1 MFCTTCHRELSE
13 DHFFKNNRTGGY
25 YGTCKECR
33 KHYVKRYCKP
43 KYTYFEPCRIPVI
56 KELVKKRSLDKA
68 TLTGI
73 IDRLERDGFIIR
85 SHNPQDKREIIISR
99 TGKDEIFKTKIPAA
113 SDEQNALF
121 YKDFSQE
128 EIFTFEKMLKK
139 ILKNCKDAE
148 EKLI

>member
-1 MFCTTCHRELSE
+1 MENGKTEGGMLISQIHKISQRIWNSILKNYNLQDLSGA
-13 DHFFKNNRTGGY
+13 RG
-25 YGTCKECR
+25 
-33 KHYVKRYCKP
+33 
-43 KYTYFEPCRIPVI
+43 RIIFALWNTDNIPI
-56 KELVKKRSLDKA
+56 KELVKKTSLDKA

>member
-1 MFCTTCHRELSE
+1 MENGKTEGGMLISQIHQISQRIWNSILKNYNLQDLSGA
-13 DHFFKNNRTGGY
+13 RG
-25 YGTCKECR
+25 
-33 KHYVKRYCKP
+33 
-43 KYTYFEPCRIPVI
+43 RIIFALWNTENIPI
-56 KELVKKRSLDKA
+56 KELVKKTSLDKA

>member
-1 MFCTTCHRELSE
+1 MENGKTEGGMLISQIHQISQRIWNSILKNYNLQDLSGA
-13 DHFFKNNRTGGY
+13 RG
-25 YGTCKECR
+25 
-33 KHYVKRYCKP
+33 
-43 KYTYFEPCRIPVI
+43 RIIFALWNTDNIPI
-56 KELVKKRSLDKA
+56 KELVKKTSLDKA

-73 IDRLERDGFIIR
+73 IDRIERDGFIIR

>member
-1 MFCTTCHRELSE
+1 MENGKTEGGMLISQIHQISQRIWNSILKNYNLQDLSGA
-13 DHFFKNNRTGGY
+13 RG
-25 YGTCKECR
+25 
-33 KHYVKRYCKP
+33 
-43 KYTYFEPCRIPVI
+43 RIIFALWNTDNIPI
-56 KELVKKRSLDKA
+56 KDLVKKTSLDKA

>member
-1 MFCTTCHRELSE
+1 MENGKTEGGMLISQIHQISQRIWNSILKNYNLQDLSGA
-13 DHFFKNNRTGGY
+13 RG
-25 YGTCKECR
+25 
-33 KHYVKRYCKP
+33 
-43 KYTYFEPCRIPVI
+43 RIIFALWNTDNIPI
-56 KELVKKRSLDKA
+56 KELVKKTSLDKA

-128 EIFTFEKMLKK
+128 AIFTFEKMLKK

>member
-1 MFCTTCHRELSE
+1 MENGKTEGGMLISQIHQISQRIWNSILKNYNLQDLSGA
-13 DHFFKNNRTGGY
+13 RG
-25 YGTCKECR
+25 
-33 KHYVKRYCKP
+33 
-43 KYTYFEPCRIPVI
+43 RIIFALWNTDNIPI
-56 KELVKKRSLDKA
+56 KELVKKTSLDKA

-113 SDEQNALF
+113 SDKQNALF
-121 YKDFSQE
+121 YKNFSQE

>member
-1 MFCTTCHRELSE
+1 MENGKIEGGMLISQIHQISQRIWNSILKKYNLQDLSGA
-13 DHFFKNNRTGGY
+13 RG
-25 YGTCKECR
+25 
-33 KHYVKRYCKP
+33 
-43 KYTYFEPCRIPVI
+43 RIIFALWNTDNIPI
-56 KELVKKRSLDKA
+56 KELVKKTSLDKA

-113 SDEQNALF
+113 SNEQNALF

>member
-1 MFCTTCHRELSE
+1 MENGKTEGGMLISQIHQISQRIWNSILKKYNLQDLSGA
-13 DHFFKNNRTGGY
+13 RG
-25 YGTCKECR
+25 
-33 KHYVKRYCKP
+33 
-43 KYTYFEPCRIPVI
+43 RIIFALWNTDNIPI
-56 KELVKKRSLDKA
+56 KELVKKTSLDKA

>member
-1 MFCTTCHRELSE
+1 MENGKTEGGMLISQIHQISQRIWTSILKNYNLQDLSGA
-13 DHFFKNNRTGGY
+13 RG
-25 YGTCKECR
+25 
-33 KHYVKRYCKP
+33 
-43 KYTYFEPCRIPVI
+43 RIIFALWNTDNIPI
-56 KELVKKRSLDKA
+56 KELVKKTSLDKA

>member
-1 MFCTTCHRELSE
+1 MENGKTEGGMLISQINQISQRIWNSILKNYNLQDLS
-13 DHFFKNNRTGGY
+13 
-25 YGTCKECR
+25 GTR
-33 KHYVKRYCKP
+33 G
-43 KYTYFEPCRIPVI
+43 RIIFALWNTDNIPI
-56 KELVKKRSLDKA
+56 KELVKKTSLDKA

>member
-1 MFCTTCHRELSE
+1 MENGKTEGGMLISQIHQISQRIWNSILKNYNLQDLSGA
-13 DHFFKNNRTGGY
+13 RG
-25 YGTCKECR
+25 
-33 KHYVKRYCKP
+33 
-43 KYTYFEPCRIPVI
+43 RIIFALWNTDNIPI
-56 KELVKKRSLDKA
+56 KELVKKTSLDKA

-113 SDEQNALF
+113 SNEQNALF
-121 YKDFSQE
+121 YKNFSQE

>member
-1 MFCTTCHRELSE
+1 MENGKTEGGMLISQIHQISQRIWNSILKNYNLQDLS
-13 DHFFKNNRTGGY
+13 
-25 YGTCKECR
+25 GTR
-33 KHYVKRYCKP
+33 G
-43 KYTYFEPCRIPVI
+43 RIIFAVWKTDNIPI
-56 KELVKKRSLDKA
+56 KELVKKTSLDKA

>member
-1 MFCTTCHRELSE
+1 MENGKTEGGMLISQIHQISQRIWNSILKNYNLQDLSGA
-13 DHFFKNNRTGGY
+13 RG
-25 YGTCKECR
+25 
-33 KHYVKRYCKP
+33 
-43 KYTYFEPCRIPVI
+43 RIIFALWNTDNIPI
-56 KELVKKRSLDKA
+56 KELVKKTSLDKA

-121 YKDFSQE
+121 YKNFSQE

-148 EKLI
+148 EKLM

>member
-1 MFCTTCHRELSE
+1 MENGKTEGGMLISQIHQISLRIWNSILKNYNLQDLSGA
-13 DHFFKNNRTGGY
+13 RG
-25 YGTCKECR
+25 
-33 KHYVKRYCKP
+33 
-43 KYTYFEPCRIPVI
+43 RIIFALWNTDNIPI
-56 KELVKKRSLDKA
+56 KELVKKTSLDKA

>member
-1 MFCTTCHRELSE
+1 MENGKTEGGMLISQIHQISQRIWNSILKNYNLQDLS
-13 DHFFKNNRTGGY
+13 
-25 YGTCKECR
+25 GTR
-33 KHYVKRYCKP
+33 G
-43 KYTYFEPCRIPVI
+43 RIIFALWNTDNIPI
-56 KELVKKRSLDKA
+56 KDLVKKTSLDKA

-113 SDEQNALF
+113 SNEQNALF

>member
-1 MFCTTCHRELSE
+1 MENGKTEGGMLISQIHQISQRIWNSILKNYNLQDLSGA
-13 DHFFKNNRTGGY
+13 RG
-25 YGTCKECR
+25 
-33 KHYVKRYCKP
+33 
-43 KYTYFEPCRIPVI
+43 RIIFALWNTDNIPI
-56 KELVKKRSLDKA
+56 KELVKKTSLDKA

-113 SDEQNALF
+113 SDKQNALF

>member
-1 MFCTTCHRELSE
+1 MENGKTEGGMLISQIHQISQRIWNSILKNYNLQDLSGA
-13 DHFFKNNRTGGY
+13 RG
-25 YGTCKECR
+25 
-33 KHYVKRYCKP
+33 
-43 KYTYFEPCRIPVI
+43 RIIFALWNTDNIPI
-56 KELVKKRSLDKA
+56 KELVKKTSLDKA

-113 SDEQNALF
+113 SNEQNALF
-121 YKDFSQE
+121 YKDFWQE

>member
-1 MFCTTCHRELSE
+1 MFSSE
-13 DHFFKNNRTGGY
+13 SRLIFCFH
-25 YGTCKECR
+25 
-33 KHYVKRYCKP
+33 
-43 KYTYFEPCRIPVI
+43 I
-56 KELVKKRSLDKA
+56 
-68 TLTGI
+68 GI

>member
-1 MFCTTCHRELSE
+1 MENGKTEGGMLISQIHQISQRIWNSILKNYNLQDLSGA
-13 DHFFKNNRTGGY
+13 RG
-25 YGTCKECR
+25 
-33 KHYVKRYCKP
+33 
-43 KYTYFEPCRIPVI
+43 RIIFALWNTDNIPI
-56 KELVKKRSLDKA
+56 KELVKKTSLDKA

-85 SHNPQDKREIIISR
+85 SHNPQDKRETIISR

>member
-1 MFCTTCHRELSE
+1 MLISQIHQISQRIWNSILKNYNLQDLSGA
-13 DHFFKNNRTGGY
+13 RG
-25 YGTCKECR
+25 
-33 KHYVKRYCKP
+33 
-43 KYTYFEPCRIPVI
+43 RIIFALWNTDNIPI
-56 KELVKKRSLDKA
+56 KELVKKTSLDKA

-73 IDRLERDGFIIR
+73 IGRLERDGFIIR

>member
-1 MFCTTCHRELSE
+1 MENGKTEGGMLISQIHQISQRIWNSILKNYNLQDLSGA
-13 DHFFKNNRTGGY
+13 RG
-25 YGTCKECR
+25 
-33 KHYVKRYCKP
+33 
-43 KYTYFEPCRIPVI
+43 RIIFALWNTDNIPI
-56 KELVKKRSLDKA
+56 KELVKKTSLDKA

-148 EKLI
+148 

>member
-1 MFCTTCHRELSE
+1 MENGKTEGGMLISQIHQISQRIWNSILKNYNLQDLSGA
-13 DHFFKNNRTGGY
+13 RG
-25 YGTCKECR
+25 
-33 KHYVKRYCKP
+33 
-43 KYTYFEPCRIPVI
+43 RIIFALWNTDNIPI
-56 KELVKKRSLDKA
+56 KELVKKTSLDKA

-85 SHNPQDKREIIISR
+85 SHKPQDKREIIISR

-113 SDEQNALF
+113 SNEQNALF

>member
-1 MFCTTCHRELSE
+1 MENGKTEGGMLISQIHQISQRIWNSILKNYNLQDLSGA
-13 DHFFKNNRTGGY
+13 RG
-25 YGTCKECR
+25 
-33 KHYVKRYCKP
+33 
-43 KYTYFEPCRIPVI
+43 RIIFALWNTDNIPI
-56 KELVKKRSLDKA
+56 KELVKKTSLDKA

-148 EKLI
+148 ES

>member
-1 MFCTTCHRELSE
+1 MENGKTEGGMLISQIHQISQRIWNSILKKYNLQDLSGS
-13 DHFFKNNRTGGY
+13 RG
-25 YGTCKECR
+25 
-33 KHYVKRYCKP
+33 
-43 KYTYFEPCRIPVI
+43 RIIFALWNTDNIPI
-56 KELVKKRSLDKA
+56 KELVKKTSLDKA

>member
-1 MFCTTCHRELSE
+1 MENDKTEGGMLISQIHQISQRIWNSILKNYNLQDLSGA
-13 DHFFKNNRTGGY
+13 RG
-25 YGTCKECR
+25 
-33 KHYVKRYCKP
+33 
-43 KYTYFEPCRIPVI
+43 RIIFALWNTDNIPI
-56 KELVKKRSLDKA
+56 KELVKKTSLDKA

-113 SDEQNALF
+113 SNEQNALF

>member
-1 MFCTTCHRELSE
+1 MENGKTEGGTLISQIHQISQRIWNSILKNYNLQDLSGA
-13 DHFFKNNRTGGY
+13 RG
-25 YGTCKECR
+25 
-33 KHYVKRYCKP
+33 
-43 KYTYFEPCRIPVI
+43 RIIFALWNTDNIPI
-56 KELVKKRSLDKA
+56 KELVKKTSLDKA

>member
-1 MFCTTCHRELSE
+1 MENGKTEGGMLISQIHQISQRIWNSILKNYNLQDLSGA
-13 DHFFKNNRTGGY
+13 RG
-25 YGTCKECR
+25 
-33 KHYVKRYCKP
+33 
-43 KYTYFEPCRIPVI
+43 RIIFALWNTDNIPI
-56 KELVKKRSLDKA
+56 KELVKKTSLDKA

-85 SHNPQDKREIIISR
+85 SHNPQDNREIIISR

>member
-1 MFCTTCHRELSE
+1 MENGKTEGGMLISQIHQISQRIWNSILKNYNLQDLS
-13 DHFFKNNRTGGY
+13 
-25 YGTCKECR
+25 GTR
-33 KHYVKRYCKP
+33 G
-43 KYTYFEPCRIPVI
+43 RIIFALWNTDNIPI
-56 KELVKKRSLDKA
+56 KELVKKTSLDKA

>member
-1 MFCTTCHRELSE
+1 MENGKTEGGMLISQIHQISQRIWNSILKNYNLQDLSGA
-13 DHFFKNNRTGGY
+13 RG
-25 YGTCKECR
+25 
-33 KHYVKRYCKP
+33 
-43 KYTYFEPCRIPVI
+43 RIIFALWNTDNIPI
-56 KELVKKRSLDKA
+56 KELVKKTSLDKA

-113 SDEQNALF
+113 SEEQNALF

>member
-1 MFCTTCHRELSE
+1 MENGKTEGGMLISQIHQISQRIWNSILKNYNLQDLSGA
-13 DHFFKNNRTGGY
+13 RG
-25 YGTCKECR
+25 
-33 KHYVKRYCKP
+33 
-43 KYTYFEPCRIPVI
+43 RIIFALWNTDNIPI
-56 KELVKKRSLDKA
+56 KELVKKTSLDKA

-113 SDEQNALF
+113 SEKQNALF

>member
-1 MFCTTCHRELSE
+1 MENGKTEGGMLISQIHQISQRIWNSILKNYNLQDLSGA
-13 DHFFKNNRTGGY
+13 RG
-25 YGTCKECR
+25 
-33 KHYVKRYCKP
+33 
-43 KYTYFEPCRIPVI
+43 RIIFALWNTDNIPI
-56 KELVKKRSLDKA
+56 KELVKKTSLDKA

-113 SDEQNALF
+113 SNEQNALF

>member
-1 MFCTTCHRELSE
+1 MENGKTEGGTLISQIHQISQRIWNSILKNYNLQDLS
-13 DHFFKNNRTGGY
+13 
-25 YGTCKECR
+25 GTR
-33 KHYVKRYCKP
+33 G
-43 KYTYFEPCRIPVI
+43 RIIFALWNTDNIPI
-56 KELVKKRSLDKA
+56 KELVKKTSLDKA

>member
-1 MFCTTCHRELSE
+1 MENGKTEGGMLISQIHQISQRIWNSILKNYNLQDLSGA
-13 DHFFKNNRTGGY
+13 RG
-25 YGTCKECR
+25 
-33 KHYVKRYCKP
+33 
-43 KYTYFEPCRIPVI
+43 RIIFALWNTDNIPI
-56 KELVKKRSLDKA
+56 KELVKKTSLDKA

-121 YKDFSQE
+121 YKDFSQK

>member
-1 MFCTTCHRELSE
+1 MKNGKTEGGTLISQIHQISQRIWNSILKKYKLQDLTGARGRIIFELWNT
-13 DHFFKNNRTGGY
+13 DNIPI
-25 YGTCKECR
+25 
-33 KHYVKRYCKP
+33 KH
-43 KYTYFEPCRIPVI
+43 
-56 KELVKKRSLDKA
+56 LVKKTSLDKA

-121 YKDFSQE
+121 YKGFSHE
-128 EIFTFEKMLKK
+128 EIITFENMLKK

-148 EKLI
+148 KKLI

>member
-1 MFCTTCHRELSE
+1 MENGKTEGGMLISQIHQISQRIWNSILKNYNLQDLSSA
-13 DHFFKNNRTGGY
+13 RG
-25 YGTCKECR
+25 
-33 KHYVKRYCKP
+33 
-43 KYTYFEPCRIPVI
+43 RIIFALWNTDNIPI
-56 KELVKKRSLDKA
+56 KELVKKTSLDKA

>member
-1 MFCTTCHRELSE
+1 MENGKTEGGMLISQIHQISQRIWNSILKNYNLQDLSGA
-13 DHFFKNNRTGGY
+13 RG
-25 YGTCKECR
+25 
-33 KHYVKRYCKP
+33 
-43 KYTYFEPCRIPVI
+43 RIIFALWNTDNIPI
-56 KELVKKRSLDKA
+56 KELVKKTSLDKA

>member
-1 MFCTTCHRELSE
+1 MENGKTEGGMLISQIHQISQRIWNSILKNYNLQDLSGA
-13 DHFFKNNRTGGY
+13 RG
-25 YGTCKECR
+25 
-33 KHYVKRYCKP
+33 
-43 KYTYFEPCRIPVI
+43 RIIFALWNTDNIPI
-56 KELVKKRSLDKA
+56 KDLVKKTSLDKA

-113 SDEQNALF
+113 SNEQNALF

>member
-1 MFCTTCHRELSE
+1 MENGKTEGGMLISQINQISQRIWNSILKNYNLQDLSGA
-13 DHFFKNNRTGGY
+13 RG
-25 YGTCKECR
+25 
-33 KHYVKRYCKP
+33 
-43 KYTYFEPCRIPVI
+43 RIIFALWNTDNIPI
-56 KELVKKRSLDKA
+56 KELVKKTSLDKA

>member
-1 MFCTTCHRELSE
+1 MENGKTEGGMLISQIHQISQRIWNSILKNYNLQDLSGA
-13 DHFFKNNRTGGY
+13 RG
-25 YGTCKECR
+25 
-33 KHYVKRYCKP
+33 
-43 KYTYFEPCRIPVI
+43 RIIVALWNTDKIPI
-56 KELVKKRSLDKA
+56 KELVKKTSLDKA

>member
-1 MFCTTCHRELSE
+1 MENGKTEGGMLISQIHQISQRIWNSILKNYNLQDLSGA
-13 DHFFKNNRTGGY
+13 RG
-25 YGTCKECR
+25 
-33 KHYVKRYCKP
+33 
-43 KYTYFEPCRIPVI
+43 RIIFALWNTDNIPI
-56 KELVKKRSLDKA
+56 KELVKKTSLDKA

-113 SDEQNALF
+113 SNEQNALF

-128 EIFTFEKMLKK
+128 EISTFEKMLKK